1 MCYLRICAQR
11 YLCKAKKTA
20 YLALSSQLFKAK
32 ANVKISEIT
41 AIKSQNPK
49 TKAIN
54 FAFLYERAYIMYPR

>member
-1 MCYLRICAQR
+1 MCSTLSLQG
-11 YLCKAKKTA
+11 KTTA

-41 AIKSQNPK
+41 AIKSQKPK